1 VAFYVDTSAFL
12 KLVARETHSTAMRRF
27 AETNDG
33 NLVSSDLMR
42 TEAIR
47 TARRHSKT
55 ALAETRTRL
64 EVLTIF
70 SLTTEVFDRAAELD
84 PAIMRTLD
92 ALHLA
97 SALTLGDELDGV
109 LTYDLR
115 MADAVATHGVRVISP
130 GAAKV

>member
-1 VAFYVDTSAFL
+1 MAFYLDASAFV

-55 ALAETRTRL
+55 ALAETRSRL
-64 EVLTIF
+64 KALTIL
-70 SLTTEVFDRAAELD
+70 SLTPEVFDRAAELD
-84 PAIMRTLD
+84 PGILRTLD
-92 ALHLA
+92 ALDLA
-97 SALTLGDELDGV
+97 
-109 LTYDLR
+109 R
-115 MADAVATHGVRVISP
+115 NR
-130 GAAKV
+130 